1 MEVYYSSDKLEA
13 GIDEVARGCLAGPVY
28 AAAVIWPKQLDET
41 EIHFKL
47 RDSKK
52 LSKKRREFL
61 KDYIEQTAIDFS
73 VASIDNRIIDK
84 NNILNATYMAMHK
97 AIRNLNVD
105 PEFLLV
111 DGDKFNVYYDSNN
124 ELVEHKCIVSG
135 DSKYSAISAASIL
148 AKVYHDYYIESLL
161 NDEPELKRYGW
172 DTNMCYGTEKH
183 LEAIREYGL
192 TKYHRRTFGICKEYA

>member
-1 MEVYYSSDKLEA
+1 MELYYSTDKLEA

-28 AAAVIWPKQLDET
+28 AAVVIWPKQLDET
-41 EIHFKL
+41 EVHFKL

-61 KDYIEQTAIDFS
+61 KDYIEETAIDFS
-73 VASIDNRIIDK
+73 VASIDNRLIDK

-97 AIRNLNVD
+97 AIRNLNVN

-111 DGDKFNVYYDSNN
+111 DGDKFKLYYDNNN
-124 ELVEHKCIVSG
+124 ELIEHKCIISG
-135 DSKYSAISAASIL
+135 DSKYASISAASIL

-172 DTNMCYGTEKH
+172 DTNMSYGTEKH
-183 LEAIREYGL
+183 IKGIIEYGI
-192 TKYHRRTFGICKEYA
+192 TEYHRKSFGICSKYI

>member
-1 MEVYYSSDKLEA
+1 MELYYHSDKLEA

-28 AAAVIWPKQLDET
+28 SAAVIWPKELDET

-61 KDYIEQTAIDFS
+61 KDYIEETAIDFS
-73 VASIDNRIIDK
+73 VASIDNRLIDK

-97 AIRNLNVD
+97 AIRNLNVE

-111 DGDKFNVYYDSNN
+111 DGDKFKLYYDNDN
-124 ELVEHKCIVSG
+124 DLIEHKCIISG
-135 DSKYSAISAASIL
+135 DSKYAAISAASIL
-148 AKVYHDYYIESLL
+148 AKVYHDNYIENLL
-161 NDEPELKRYGW
+161 NDEPELKQYGW

-183 LEAIREYGL
+183 LDAIREYGL
-192 TKYHRRTFGICKEYA
+192 TKYHRKTFGICKEYA